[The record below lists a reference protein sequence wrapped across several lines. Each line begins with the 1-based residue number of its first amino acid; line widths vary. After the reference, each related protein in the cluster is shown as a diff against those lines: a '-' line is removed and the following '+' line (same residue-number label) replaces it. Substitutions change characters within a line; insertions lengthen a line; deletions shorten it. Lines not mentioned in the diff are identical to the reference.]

1 MNARDALARLK
12 RARVPVVTTS
22 DAAALLGQ
30 SKFAASKT
38 LGRLAAAGLVTRV
51 RQGLYW
57 LDGAPDPHRLAAHLT
72 APFEAY
78 VSLHSALFLHG
89 MIEQI
94 PQVIYV
100 VSLARSQ
107 TIRGNTGTYSIH
119 HIAPILFG
127 GFTTCDGVALATP
140 EKAIFDVAYLS
151 GGRSR
156 LFAKLPELELGPGF
170 SRRRLRSWMT
180 RVESPRARTLVERKL
195 DQLMGSATLSSA

>member
-1 MNARDALARLK
+1 MNARDALLRLK
-12 RARVPVVTTS
+12 RAEVPVVTTA

-38 LGRLAAAGLVTRV
+38 LGRLAASGLLTGV
-51 RQGLYW
+51 RHGLYA
-57 LDGAPDPHRLAAHLT
+57 LESEPDPHRLAAHMT
-72 APFEAY
+72 RPFDAY

-107 TIRGNTGTYSIH
+107 TIRATVGTYSVH
-119 HIAPILFG
+119 HIAPVLFG
-127 GFTTCDGVALATP
+127 GFTTSDGVALATP
-140 EKAIFDVAYLS
+140 EKAIFDLAYLS

-156 LFAKLPELELGPGF
+156 LFAKLPELELVHGF
-170 SRRRLRSWMT
+170 SRRRLRSWIS
-180 RVESPRARTLVERKL
+180 RVESPRARTLLEKRL
-195 DQLMGSATLSSA
+195 DLLLARAA

>member
-1 MNARDALARLK
+1 MNARDAVVRLK
-12 RARVPVVTTS
+12 RARVPAVTTA

-38 LGRLAAAGLVTRV
+38 LGRLAAAGLVTCV

-57 LDGAPDPHRLAAHLT
+57 LEGEPDPHRLAAHLT

-94 PQVIYV
+94 PQIIYV

-107 TIRGNTGTYSIH
+107 TIRASTGTYSVH
-119 HIAPILFG
+119 HIAPVLFG
-127 GFTTCDGVALATP
+127 GFTTSDGVALATP

-156 LFAKLPELELGPGF
+156 LFAKLPELELGTGF
-170 SRRRLRSWMT
+170 SRRRLRSWVT
-180 RVESPRARTLVERKL
+180 RVESPRARTLVEKKL
-195 DQLMGSATLSSA
+195 DQLLGSPLSSA